1 MFKEPETSDKVKK
14 DDSQFE
20 EFRKNFR
27 KHFQGWLFDD
37 QPSITYD
44 VDIDESELRQVRDK
58 YLHREDYPSL
68 NELKPII
75 IFKSNEDK
83 VRWGTDLTEY
93 SKDFNDDLKCVF
105 R

>member
-1 MFKEPETSDKVKK
+1 MPAKANTSP
-14 DDSQFE
+14 FE
-20 EFRKNFR
+20 EFKENFWR
-27 KHFQGWLFDD
+27 EFQGWLFDD